1 MAPSLLN
8 VAVALTALLSFA
20 SETEAFRRNLQKGA
34 PLGTPLEWPGLRFQF
49 TIKQSAKNV
58 FGQSDISMY
67 ANPVVSNN
75 NAKVLYDVYATFTE
89 NNTLHNYTLVDSVA
103 YIEDTPFSSGS
114 GVVTP
119 VTKCIDSESGA
130 LPAVNAIVAGINDA
144 KNASTPSGANATAAP
159 TDCYGGS
166 SYKTQVNKV
175 EYTLCA
181 NGPAGFTMK
190 SSDMDISVL
199 YLESQIEVVPPT
211 LNAAKCPRVAM
222 PTAVTP
228 IGHSL
233 LTGEPISSKNA
244 RK

>member
-1 MAPSLLN
+1 M
-8 VAVALTALLSFA
+8 AVALTALLSFA

-114 GVVTP
+114 GSSPRDQVHRLRVRCSTRGQRHRGGDQRREERFYP
-119 VTKCIDSESGA
+119 IGSQRHGRPHRLLRRQLVQDAGQQGRVHSVRQRTRGLHDEEQRHGHLRA
-130 LPAVNAIVAGINDA
+130 LPG
-144 KNASTPSGANATAAP
+144 
-159 TDCYGGS
+159 
-166 SYKTQVNKV
+166 
-175 EYTLCA
+175 E
-181 NGPAGFTMK
+181 
-190 SSDMDISVL
+190 SD
-199 YLESQIEVVPPT
+199 
-211 LNAAKCPRVAM
+211 
-222 PTAVTP
+222 
-228 IGHSL
+228 
-233 LTGEPISSKNA
+233 
-244 RK
+244 